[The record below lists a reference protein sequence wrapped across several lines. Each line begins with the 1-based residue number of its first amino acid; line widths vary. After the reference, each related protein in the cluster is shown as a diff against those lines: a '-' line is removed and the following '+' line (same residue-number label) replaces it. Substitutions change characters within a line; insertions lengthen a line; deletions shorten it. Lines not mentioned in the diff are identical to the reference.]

1 MLEQV
6 KNNIVFD
13 ANKIKYIKIDNFK
26 SIDYK
31 IYMNFIKNGFSL
43 VLIINVDN
51 FNDYDK
57 VSYFLTEKEKI
68 KRNKYLRIKDKK
80 CFSIAHGLINY
91 LYSNWNNCG
100 MEYLSRGKGFYGKP
114 FINNV
119 DKINFNITHSMNVIG
134 ICITKHLVGIDIEY
148 MDKGVD
154 YKNIINSLFNE
165 NDRRVVAKES
175 DIFFKYWVAKEAYI
189 KLGGNSLNKLL
200 KFLYVKRISN
210 NVIEIFDTY
219 NNIYKRIYIFEP
231 EINYKGGL
239 ALQCIKTN

>member
-1 MLEQV
+1 
-6 KNNIVFD
+6 
-13 ANKIKYIKIDNFK
+13 
-26 SIDYK
+26 
-31 IYMNFIKNGFSL
+31 MNFIKNGFSL

-57 VSYFLTEKEKI
+57 VLCFLTGKEKV
-68 KRNKYLRIKDKK
+68 KRNGYLRIKDKK
-80 CFSIAHGLINY
+80 CFSISHAVINY
-91 LYSNWNNCG
+91 LYSNWNNCRI
-100 MEYLSRGKGFYGKP
+100 EDLSIGKGFYGKP
-114 FINNV
+114 FINNF

-210 NVIEIFDTY
+210 NIIEIFDTY
-219 NNIYKRIYIFEP
+219 NNVYKRIYILSLRLIIKEDWLYNVLKL
-231 EINYKGGL
+231 IKGWRGFKCL
-239 ALQCIKTN
+239 SIL

>member
-1 MLEQV
+1 
-6 KNNIVFD
+6 
-13 ANKIKYIKIDNFK
+13 
-26 SIDYK
+26 
-31 IYMNFIKNGFSL
+31 
-43 VLIINVDN
+43 
-51 FNDYDK
+51 
-57 VSYFLTEKEKI
+57 
-68 KRNKYLRIKDKK
+68 
-80 CFSIAHGLINY
+80 
-91 LYSNWNNCG
+91 
-100 MEYLSRGKGFYGKP
+100 
-114 FINNV
+114 
-119 DKINFNITHSMNVIG
+119 
-134 ICITKHLVGIDIEY
+134 

-175 DIFFKYWVAKEAYI
+175 DIFLKYWVAKEAYI